1 MDGDADVY
9 FVDARNAT
17 DPRATVGRGPTA
29 VITPRQPG
37 YVQPAS
43 SGSRT
48 VGWAPTATVSYGGP
62 ATYAGPAYVHA
73 PAPMSYAPQGL
84 WGGGQPVYMQPPAWG
99 WGQPGTL
106 GGMFG
111 GLFNGVNIG
120 TLVDLI
126 GQGFAAIRSLPTP
139 PTASGD
145 SGTDVANLTL
155 YQTALAEHGK
165 TDEQIRTAV
174 HIIGKLLG
182 A

>member
-1 MDGDADVY
+1 MDDERNADVY
-9 FVDARNAT
+9 FVERNAVN
-17 DPRATVGRGPTA
+17 DHRVLRPTVSSTR
-29 VITPRQPG
+29 TPA
-37 YVQPAS
+37 YVPPAS
-43 SGSRT
+43 F
-48 VGWAPTATVSYGGP
+48 PTGTRVTYGGP
-62 ATYAGPAYVHA
+62 ASFAGPSQFAGPAQF
-73 PAPMSYAPQGL
+73 APQAF
-84 WGGGQPVYMQPPAWG
+84 WGGNQPVYMQPPAWG

-106 GGMFG
+106 GGLFA
-111 GLFNGVNIG
+111 GLNGINLG
-120 TLVDLI
+120 SMVDLI

-155 YQTALAEHGK
+155 YQQALAEHGK

>member
-1 MDGDADVY
+1 MDDERNADVY
-9 FVDARNAT
+9 FVERNAVA
-17 DPRATVGRGPTA
+17 DHRVMRPTVVT
-29 VITPRQPG
+29 T
-37 YVQPAS
+37 
-43 SGSRT
+43 SRT
-48 VGWAPTATVSYGGP
+48 PVYHPPAAVPTGTRLTYGGP
-62 ATYAGPAYVHA
+62 ATFAGAPQFA
-73 PAPMSYAPQGL
+73 PAGV
-84 WGGGQPVYMQPPAWG
+84 WGSNQPVYVQPPPWG

-106 GGMFG
+106 GGLFA
-111 GLFNGVNIG
+111 GLNGINLG
-120 TLVDLI
+120 SMVDLI

-155 YQTALAEHGK
+155 YQQALAEHGK